1 MKYSDDVIEE
11 VRARNDIVD
20 VISGYVQ
27 LKKKGSQYFGLCPF
41 HNEKTPSFSVSRQKQ
56 MYYCFGCHAGGN
68 VFTFLMQY
76 ENLSFQ
82 EALESLASRAGITLP
97 QREMSGREKAEHDR
111 RELLLGIQ
119 KDAAMYYYAKLRTPE
134 GADGL
139 SYLKKRELS
148 DETIRRFGLGFSGR
162 TGSELYRYL
171 RKKNYTDDLLKDS
184 GLFRM
189 DERQGGRDKFWNRVM
204 FPIMDVRSRVI
215 GFGGR
220 VMGEGEPKYL
230 NSQETEI
237 FDKSRNLYGLN
248 IARKSRKKTVILCEG
263 YMDVIS
269 MHQAGFDNAV
279 ASLGTSLTS
288 GHCSLLKRYTDQVLL
303 IYDSDQAG
311 VNAALRAIPM
321 LREAGIRS
329 KVVHLEPHKDPDEF
343 IKAEGAEAFQD
354 RLDQAENSFLFAVR
368 MLERNYDMTD
378 PQGKSDFLHAAAE
391 EILKLEDEVE
401 RDSYT
406 GTIAHR
412 YGITKEMMENL
423 VKKQALRA
431 VGRSP
436 VSGPKSLS
444 RQRIQNEQ
452 ADEKAQKLLIG
463 WEASSPELISILE
476 PYLDSDDFSDPF
488 YRSIAVMVAAQA
500 KEGRVSPA
508 SILNHFE
515 DQERQKR
522 AAEIFNAPPLPEDPD
537 ERERAIL
544 DVVCRLRRNG
554 IDRRLGSI
562 NMTELAPLQKLA
574 EDRRRLDELSSR
586 GFPAQVRKQIAEI
599 NSTDVG

>member
-1 MKYSDDVIEE
+1 MRYGDDLIEE

-82 EALESLASRAGITLP
+82 ESLEALAARAGITLP
-97 QREMSGREKAEHDR
+97 EREMSGREKEEHDR
-111 RELLLGIQ
+111 REMLLSIQ
-119 KDAAMYYYAKLRTPE
+119 KEAAKFYYAKLRTKE

-139 SYLKKRELS
+139 AYLRKRELS
-148 DETIRRFGLGFSGR
+148 DETIRHFGLGFSGR
-162 TGSELYRYL
+162 TGNELYRYL
-171 RKKNYTDDLLKDS
+171 RRKNFQDDLLRDS

-220 VMGEGEPKYL
+220 VMGDGEPKYL
-230 NSQETEI
+230 NSPETEI
-237 FDKSRNLYGLN
+237 FDKSRNLYALN
-248 IARKSRKKTVILCEG
+248 IARKSRRKTIILCEG

-303 IYDSDQAG
+303 LYDSDNAG

-321 LREAGIRS
+321 LREAGIRT
-329 KVVHLEPHKDPDEF
+329 KVVHLEPFKDPDEF
-343 IKAEGAEAFQD
+343 IKAKGAEAFSE
-354 RLDQAENSFLFAVR
+354 RLNAAENSFLFAVR
-368 MLERNYDMTD
+368 MREREFDMAD
-378 PQGKSDFLHAAAE
+378 PQGKSDFLHAAAAD
-391 EILKLEDEVE
+391 ILTLEDEVE

-406 GTIAHR
+406 ATIAHQ
-412 YGITKEMMENL
+412 YGVSKEMMENL

-431 VGRSP
+431 VGRKP
-436 VSGPKSLS
+436 VSEPERLTG
-444 RQRIQNEQ
+444 QRIRKEQ

-463 WEASSPELISILE
+463 WEASFPELIPILE
-476 PYLDSDDFSDPF
+476 EYLDADDFSDSF
-488 YRSIAVMVAAQA
+488 YRSLAMMVATQA
-500 KEGRVSPA
+500 KAGNVSPA

-515 DQERQKR
+515 DQESQKR
-522 AAEIFNAPPLPEDPD
+522 AAEIFNAPSLPEDPD
-537 ERERAIL
+537 ERERALL
-544 DVVCRLRRNG
+544 DVVCRLRRDG
-554 IDRRLGSI
+554 IDRRLSDM
-562 NMTELAPLQKLA
+562 NMTDLAPLQKLA
-574 EDRRRLDELSSR
+574 DDRRRLDELSSR
-586 GFPAQVRKQIAEI
+586 GFPAEVRERIAGI
-599 NSTDVG
+599 NRGSI